1 MIKKNNK
8 KPKFNLNKRSL
19 LVSILILLLLIFVIG
34 QIIFNVSVWQSLQ
47 QQSTFQ
53 SKILIVN
60 ALEGINDQKQSLV
73 DKQKIPEARLLLPTE
88 TKEVNKVRYWYSE
101 VNDDQPAYLLI
112 STRELEDFSQSLL
125 SAQTHDQLF
134 NKVPIVQACNRG
146 ITVYLSDPKLE
157 NDNQQQLIAKKTLAD
172 GREIYIIS
180 ESQCGDKNSQ
190 EYNEKELYGIYENLK
205 NYLTQIQSYKD

>member
-1 MIKKNNK
+1 MTKNNK
-8 KPKFNLNKRSL
+8 KPKFNLNKSSL
-19 LVSILILLLLIFVIG
+19 LIIILILLLLIFVIG
-34 QIIFNVSVWQSLQ
+34 QIIFNLFIWQTLQ
-47 QQSTFQ
+47 QQSTSQ

-60 ALEGINDQKQSLV
+60 ALEEINDQKQSLV
-73 DKQKIPEARLLLPTE
+73 DKQKIPEARLILPTE
-88 TKEVNKVRYWYSE
+88 TKEVNRVRYWYSE

-112 STRELEDFSQSLL
+112 STKELEDFSQSLL

-205 NYLTQIQSYKD
+205 NYLTQIQSY

>member
-1 MIKKNNK
+1 MIKNNNK

-34 QIIFNVSVWQSLQ
+34 QIIFNVFVWQSLQ

-101 VNDDQPAYLLI
+101 VSDDQPAYLLI

-205 NYLTQIQSYKD
+205 NYLTQIQSY